1 MDTGYPRVSI
11 RVLHPC
17 LLERLNRRG
26 DALFSP
32 PFKKCGRGNYP
43 RSVISIYWA
52 RKNQPQNPVFAPS
65 PAGACP
71 RRDQRWI
78 PDCPLRC
85 KRLGKRGIFQNYVI
99 GFDSRGS
106 TFIRD
111 MGLLFN
117 NLTDAEADAYG
128 LVLSAS
134 GISYRA
140 AREPD
145 GWDIYVPETAQA
157 EALIAVDQYLREN
170 QPIQRAAGTRLHEY
184 GKTLS
189 GLWASLIVLGFHVVI
204 SSSPHRAALVKIYGS
219 AARAILEGELY
230 RAVTSL
236 MIHTNAAHLAGN
248 MVGLALFGTA
258 VCQIAGPGVGW
269 LMILGTGATGNL
281 INAWFYYGRQHL
293 SVGAS
298 TAVFGAVGI
307 LAGYQFLKRLRRVE
321 GGPAKSWL
329 PLAGAWRFW
338 PFWVP
343 ASMPT

>member
-1 MDTGYPRVSI
+1 
-11 RVLHPC
+11 
-17 LLERLNRRG
+17 
-26 DALFSP
+26 
-32 PFKKCGRGNYP
+32 
-43 RSVISIYWA
+43 
-52 RKNQPQNPVFAPS
+52 
-65 PAGACP
+65 
-71 RRDQRWI
+71 
-78 PDCPLRC
+78 
-85 KRLGKRGIFQNYVI
+85 
-99 GFDSRGS
+99 
-106 TFIRD
+106 

-134 GISYRA
+134 GISHRA
-140 AREPD
+140 AREQD
-145 GWDIYVPETAQA
+145 GWNIYVPETAQA

-189 GLWASLIVLGFHVVI
+189 GLWASLIVLGVHVAI
-204 SSSPHRAALVKIYGS
+204 SLSPHRAALVKTYGS

-248 MVGLALFGTA
+248 MAGLALFGTA

-281 INAWFYYGRQHL
+281 INAWFYHGRQHL
-293 SVGAS
+293 SVGSS

-329 PLAGAWRFW
+329 PLAGGLALLAFLGASEHADLTAHLFGFAAGVAAGAIYGFAVKR
-338 PFWVP
+338 P
-343 ASMPT
+343 AGRLAQAYFILIVSGLVVLCWIRGFVRGGL